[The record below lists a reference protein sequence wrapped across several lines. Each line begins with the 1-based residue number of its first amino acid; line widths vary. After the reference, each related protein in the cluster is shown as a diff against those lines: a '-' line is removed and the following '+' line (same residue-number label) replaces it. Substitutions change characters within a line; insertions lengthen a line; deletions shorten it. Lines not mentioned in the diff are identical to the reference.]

1 LTNYDINTD
10 LLIQGE
16 INKIISE
23 EEINK
28 IRKNNINVCTI
39 CLGEVE
45 TGKYLN
51 CGHIFHINCLEEWIL
66 EYKKC
71 PTCNSPINIY
81 SNEKSE
87 FYYKRLKIKTN
98 DANNITNENTNDN
111 NNGKDNSESL
121 AKDEYI
127 NPANPANT
135 NISCKSINFNIN
147 HEL

>member
-1 LTNYDINTD
+1 MTNYDINTD

-28 IRKNNINVCTI
+28 IRKNNINVFTI

-87 FYYKRLKIKTN
+87 FYNKRLKIKTN
-98 DANNITNENTNDN
+98 NFNINNNNTNDN
-111 NNGKDNSESL
+111 CNNNEINNFEEL
-121 AKDEYI
+121 AKDEDI
-127 NPANPANT
+127 NQINQNS
-135 NISCKSINFNIN
+135 ISSNIN
-147 HEL
+147 HEH